1 MPAFAGT
8 SSVYVPSAAFE
19 YVYFIVP
26 YFASAVG
33 AFAVS
38 PYVQPVIASGCV
50 NSLLFLFSVA
60 EYTTVTVAESA
71 SFVTVSAPLTV

>member
-1 MPAFAGT
+1 M
-8 SSVYVPSAAFE
+8 SLYSPSAVFE
-19 YVYFIVP
+19 YVYLIVP

-60 EYTTVTVAESA
+60 GYTTFTVTESA